1 MATHCAK
8 GWERPARGDRPGG
21 SRTVCR
27 SGFFDLP
34 WGSESWHFATIPME
48 GPALPGHGSFSWPL
62 PAAEAS
68 SLHQEGGAA
77 DGAGHRE
84 ARRAAGRGPGAR

>member
-48 GPALPGHGSFSWPL
+48 GPALPGQGSFSWPL
-62 PAAEAS
+62 PAAEDS